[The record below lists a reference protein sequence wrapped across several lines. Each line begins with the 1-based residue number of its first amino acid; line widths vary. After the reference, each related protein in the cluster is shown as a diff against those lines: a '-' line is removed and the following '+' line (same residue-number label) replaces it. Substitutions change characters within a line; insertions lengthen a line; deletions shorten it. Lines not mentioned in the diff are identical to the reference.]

1 MNSYLNGS
9 PNIKE
14 IIDKDKLIIKIFKNI
29 ESKTKIIE
37 KYKNK
42 YFNSNNILDII
53 LLGKLEF
60 LEILNDFEEIISQ
73 SLQGMRSLFAEIR
86 NLKEKNK
93 IEEKIIKR
101 RNHKLS
107 YNLNSNKTY
116 STYINNN
123 ANNSQINQEQ
133 NEKKFIPS
141 NEPKDSLYIT
151 YNKYKNNMKKCNYT
165 KLYYKK
171 SPHYNSKTSNNI
183 QRELKEYQNKY
194 DNETKN
200 NNTRNSYMEKTYNI
214 KSNNYNSVDLME
226 NKDILTYDLSLNND
240 FGKVN
245 QNLIQSSFLVNNNN
259 NYNNF
264 NDTLNN
270 KVRKILRLELKKKA
284 KNRNNINMNK
294 NDKNNSMS
302 QKYELELENTEIS
315 KNEKIEVEIKYP
327 IRQGIKNN
335 CRKKSAEVECSK
347 NY

>member
-107 YNLNSNKTY
+107 YNLNIDKTY

-133 NEKKFIPS
+133 NNKIIPR

-259 NYNNF
+259 NF

-347 NY
+347 NH